1 MSFTPGQWNV
11 LCIIKWQLSA
21 NLNKNIFEDLW
32 WQKTPSLFRNASQ
45 KFCVLRVGCVG
56 LYQLTQPRTHG
67 KILSTV
73 YASSDFRYRWYQNYT
88 LGIFLLISR
97 NSNTTV
103 VGGTFSQFCCIA
115 GEQKCGCEIILILV
129 QVIWSDDKF
138 FFDWLTTI

>member
-45 KFCVLRVGCVG
+45 KFCVFACWMCWFISIDATSYLG
-56 LYQLTQPRTHG
+56 RTG
-67 KILSTV
+67 ENFIYW

-97 NSNTTV
+97 NSNTM

-129 QVIWSDDKF
+129 QPGYLVRW
-138 FFDWLTTI
+138 